1 VKDHTGRAALEQGQL
16 YLAALEFDR
25 LRADISV
32 PTTPGD
38 LPDIVTAA
46 QRLATLTDLIKNLS
60 DEVLFRATDGD
71 PGLNLAPV
79 ISAFTAAAVPA
90 GRAVEH
96 YTEAL
101 HQVSF
106 LNQFA
111 DAPHAGDLRDARQA
125 AFHVIQERLE
135 YVRDNLQE
143 VVGTLRGEADRLD
156 GTPPRI
162 LAALSRSTRPA
173 NSIYR
178 QPPDTDAPRQTTT
191 RLAYTPA
198 PRHAR

>member
-1 VKDHTGRAALEQGQL
+1 ML
-16 YLAALEFDR
+16 
-25 LRADISV
+25 
-32 PTTPGD
+32 
-38 LPDIVTAA
+38 
-46 QRLATLTDLIKNLS
+46 KNLS
-60 DEVLFRATDGD
+60 DEVLFRALDGD
-71 PGLNLAPV
+71 PGLDLASV
-79 ISAFTAAAVPA
+79 ISAFTSAAVPA

-101 HQVSF
+101 HQASF

-111 DAPHAGDLRDARQA
+111 EAPRCGDLRDARQA
-125 AFHVIQERLE
+125 SFHVIQERLE

-156 GTPPRI
+156 GTPPRT
-162 LAALSRSTRPA
+162 LAALSRSDHPA
-173 NSIYR
+173 NSIYH
-178 QPPDTDAPRQTTT
+178 QPPDADAPRQTPT